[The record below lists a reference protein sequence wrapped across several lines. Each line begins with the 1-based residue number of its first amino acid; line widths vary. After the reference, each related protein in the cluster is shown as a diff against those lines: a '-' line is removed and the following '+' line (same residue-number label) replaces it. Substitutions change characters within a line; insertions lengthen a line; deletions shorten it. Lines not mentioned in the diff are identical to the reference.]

1 MDVFGAWGEL
11 VSKDQGSRWMADFIS
26 RHAWKGALEGNDFS
40 RVDPDKVAWLERAF
54 EEEILRVKIP

>member
-1 MDVFGAWGEL
+1 
-11 VSKDQGSRWMADFIS
+11 MADFIS